1 MRTISRYLGDGTLQ
15 SLLAPSIT
23 LVLLAACAI
32 APVVPVGDIAPR
44 GTLRVAIGVGPAASA
59 FWATR
64 DPASGMAR
72 GVTVEL
78 AKAGAAK
85 LGLPL
90 QLVEY
95 QNSGEITAAASKD
108 AWDISFMPGDAERE
122 KFVDVGPAY
131 VVYESAYLVRA
142 GSDIRS
148 AADVDR
154 AGIRVGGVEGTS
166 TSRTVAKALKNASLT
181 LFGKPDAAVEMLGQG
196 RLDALAMGRE
206 ALVEFSRKMPGTRLL
221 DEVIQSTG
229 VVVVVPKNRAAT
241 RDWAARFIEE
251 AKADGTVRRA
261 LDSAGFV
268 NAAVA
273 PAFERTKAR
282 PGG

>member
-1 MRTISRYLGDGTLQ
+1 MRWT
-15 SLLAPSIT
+15 LAP
-23 LVLLAACAI
+23 LMALAACAH
-32 APVVPVGDIAPR
+32 APVTAVSDVAPT
-44 GTLRVAIGVGPAASA
+44 GKLRVAIGVGPAASA

-64 DPASGMAR
+64 DSAGQAR

-78 AKAGAAK
+78 AKSAAQR
-85 LGLPL
+85 LGVPL

-95 QNSGEITAAASKD
+95 RNSGEITAAASKD
-108 AWDISFMPGDAERE
+108 EWDISFMPQDAERE

-154 AGIRVGGVEGTS
+154 PGIRVAGVEGTS
-166 TSRTVAKALKNASLT
+166 TSRTVAKALGNASLK
-181 LFGKPDAAVEMLGQG
+181 LYPNPDAAVEMLGRG
-196 RLDALAMGRE
+196 EIDALAMGRE
-206 ALVEFSRKMPGTRLL
+206 ALLEFSRKMPGTRLL

-229 VVVVVPKNRAAT
+229 VVVVVPKDRPADRA
-241 RDWAARFIEE
+241 WAARFVED
-251 AKADGTVRRA
+251 AKRDGTVRRA
-261 LDSAGFV
+261 LDGAGFV

-273 PAFERTKAR
+273 PPA
-282 PGG
+282 P

>member
-1 MRTISRYLGDGTLQ
+1 MSGMGVALTR
-15 SLLAPSIT
+15 LL
-23 LVLLAACAI
+23 LVPMALALAACVD
-32 APVVPVGDIAPR
+32 APAVRVADVAPS

-64 DPASGMAR
+64 DAASGQLG

-78 AKAGAAK
+78 GKAGAAK
-85 LGLPL
+85 LGVPMR
-90 QLVEY
+90 LVEY
-95 QNSGEITAAASKD
+95 RNSGEITAAASKD
-108 AWDISFMPGDAERE
+108 AWDISFMPQDAERE

-148 AADVDR
+148 ASEVDR

-181 LFGKPDAAVEMLGQG
+181 LYANPDAAVEVLGRG
-196 RLDALAMGRE
+196 GLDALAMGRD
-206 ALVEFSRKMPGTRLL
+206 ALAEFSRKMPGTRLL

-229 VVVVVPKNRAAT
+229 VVVVVPKSRPAA
-241 RDWAARFIEE
+241 REWAARFLEE

-261 LDSAGFV
+261 LDGAGF
-268 NAAVA
+268 AGAKVA
-273 PAFERTKAR
+273 PPAR
-282 PGG
+282 

>member
-1 MRTISRYLGDGTLQ
+1 MGGSTRR
-15 SLLAPSIT
+15 SLLAPLI
-23 LVLLAACAI
+23 VLATLAACAN
-32 APVVPVGDIAPR
+32 APAVPVSGVAPK
-44 GTLRVAIGVGPAASA
+44 GALRVAIGVGPAASA

-64 DPASGMAR
+64 DPATGKPR

-78 AKAGAAK
+78 AKAAAEK
-85 LGLPL
+85 LGVAL

-108 AWDISFMPGDAERE
+108 AWDISFMPQDAERE
-122 KFVDVGPAY
+122 KFVDAGPAY
-131 VVYESAYLVRA
+131 VTYESAYLVRP

-148 AADVDR
+148 AAEVDR

-166 TSRTVAKALKNASLT
+166 TSRTVAKSLKHATLT
-181 LFGKPDAAVEMLGQG
+181 LYPKPDPAATLLGEG
-196 RLDALAMGRE
+196 KLDALAMGRE
-206 ALVEFSRKMPGTRLL
+206 SLIDLSKKMPGTRLL

-241 RDWAARFIEE
+241 RDWAAGFME
-251 AKADGTVRRA
+251 AAKKDGTVRRA

-268 NAAVA
+268 SAAVA
-273 PAFERTKAR
+273 P
-282 PGG
+282 